1 MKKGKILFFLMAF
14 LLALVIIDFTIL
26 NEEEPANVPTNETNS
41 LKTHDIEFVVDGN
54 TAVIEYEEEKKV
66 EIKQI
71 TSSEFEEEVLKSDQ
85 TVIVD
90 FYADWCGPCKKMEPI
105 LQNLAAEKTD
115 VKFLRLNIDNPEDSG
130 SSKMAEQYGASLIP
144 FLVKFEDGKVV
155 DTSIGLK
162 DKGKLIEF
170 IGK

>member
-1 MKKGKILFFLMAF
+1 MVNVF
-14 LLALVIIDFTIL
+14 
-26 NEEEPANVPTNETNS
+26 NEEN
-41 LKTHDIEFVVDGN
+41 
-54 TAVIEYEEEKKV
+54 
-66 EIKQI
+66 
-71 TSSEFEEEVLKSDQ
+71 FEEEVLKSDK
-85 TVIVD
+85 TTIVD

-162 DKGKLIEF
+162 DKEKLIEF